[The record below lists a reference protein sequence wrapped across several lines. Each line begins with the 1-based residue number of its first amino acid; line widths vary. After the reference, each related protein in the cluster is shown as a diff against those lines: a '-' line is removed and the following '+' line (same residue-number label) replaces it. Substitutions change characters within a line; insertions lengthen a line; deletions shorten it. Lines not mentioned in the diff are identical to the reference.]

1 MALSAEIKHKIIRFL
16 GFSAKSII
24 PGSTLYKSALA
35 DALNNLDEYSEQSL
49 IELAS
54 RIERIDER
62 LDGAL
67 DRLSAI
73 RLDDI
78 QLRDDEIEKLRM
90 ERSHL
95 IKEMG
100 RLIDIAPQN
109 SAAGSS
115 GVGSVGVCV

>member
-1 MALSAEIKHKIIRFL
+1 MLSGEIKHKIVRFM

-24 PGSTLYKSALA
+24 EGSTLYKSALA
-35 DALNNLDEYSEQSL
+35 DALNNLDQYSETSL
-49 IELAS
+49 IELVS

-73 RLDDI
+73 QIDDI
-78 QLRDDEIEKLRM
+78 HLRDDEIEKLRM
-90 ERSHL
+90 ERGKL

-109 SAAGSS
+109 SAASSTS
-115 GVGSVGVCV
+115 GVGTIGVCV